1 MQEEKIINRRR
12 NYFID
17 KNFQTKFIIRFCL
30 LIMLAS
36 LMTGALIYYFNM
48 QTTTVAFENL
58 KVVVKSTADFILP
71 IMFQVIIIVTVIVG
85 LATIAVTLFT
95 SHKIAGPLY
104 KLKMELGKMKEGDF
118 SSPIRIRAKDQL
130 QKVVSEF
137 DGMRSNINKSMGTL
151 KEAWSSIKAELSLL
165 EREVKDEAK
174 RKLLADSIKRLDSE
188 LARFKTN

>member
-137 DGMRSNINKSMGTL
+137 DGMRSDINKSMGTL